1 MASPLTK
8 ALNRILH
15 WLEQNRADYIK
26 YLQPGLSKGDIDN
39 LVQDL
44 PFQLPSEVYD
54 LYQWKNGALLPKL
67 PEDHYLYEK
76 GLIFKPSWSFR
87 PLQEVVEICLENF
100 NKEKLFDSY
109 INFFPDGKVFRN
121 KFDILPIFYTISYYN
136 IDDYCSGSL
145 WINQEQ
151 GLNPVIFN
159 DFQEGE
165 NVLEKYSSLTS
176 MMLTIAECYEV
187 GIYDQYY
194 FGKYDESENIIW
206 RKYNYD
212 LREFA
217 LQVLQEKSCSRKAW
231 TYIVYELVDSK
242 DSIMCQYLIQWLS
255 NLINA
260 YKESNHIKFFR
271 GIDLKLYRKNQDNV
285 DYFQLETGLAKLLG
299 EIGDIKAVPIL
310 ITALKD
316 DNLFQTKPFSRI
328 CTAKA
333 LGKLKDTRATFPLI
347 EVLSSDWD
355 EARKAA
361 AWALGE
367 IQDLAAIEPL
377 AKVLQD
383 ENRKVRAI
391 AQAAL
396 LKIGG

>member
-15 WLEQNRADYIK
+15 WLEQNRADYVE

-87 PLQEVVEICLENF
+87 PLQEVVEICLENV

-121 KFDILPIFYTISYYN
+121 KFDILPIFYTIRYYN

-194 FGKYDESENIIW
+194 FGKYDASENIIW

-231 TYIVYELVDSK
+231 TYIIYELVDSK
-242 DSIMCQYLIQWLS
+242 DSIICQYLIQWLS
-255 NLINA
+255 DLINA
-260 YKESNHIKFFR
+260 YKESNHIKNFR
-271 GIDLKLYRKNQDNV
+271 GIDLKLYRKNQDNF
-285 DYFQLETGLAKLLG
+285 DYLELETGLPKLLG

-316 DNLFQTKPFSRI
+316 NNLFQTKPFSRI

-333 LGKLKDTRATFPLI
+333 LGKLKDTRATVPLI
-347 EVLSSDWD
+347 EVLRDDWY

-367 IQDLAAIEPL
+367 IKDTAAIEPL

>member
-1 MASPLTK
+1 MASLLTP

-15 WLEQNRADYIK
+15 WIKQNRTDDVK

-44 PFQLPSEVYD
+44 PFQLPSEVYE
-54 LYQWKNGALLPKL
+54 LYQWRNGALLPKL
-67 PEDHYLYEK
+67 PEDHDMYEK

-87 PLQEVVEICLENF
+87 PLQDVINIYLEKL
-100 NKEKLFDSY
+100 NKENLFDSY

-121 KFDILPIFYTISYYN
+121 KFDILPIFYTIRYYD

-176 MMLTIAECYEV
+176 MMLTIAECYEA
-187 GIYDQYY
+187 GIYDKYY

-212 LREFA
+212 LRELA
-217 LQVLQEKSCSRKAW
+217 LQVIQEKSYFRKAW
-231 TYIVYELVDSK
+231 TYIIYELVEFK
-242 DSIMCQYLIQWLS
+242 DSINCQYLIQWLS
-255 NLINA
+255 NLIDA
-260 YKESNHIKFFR
+260 YKESNYITSFR
-271 GIDLKLYRKNQDNV
+271 GIDLKLYKKNQDNLY
-285 DYFQLETGLAKLLG
+285 YFQLETGLPKLLG
-299 EIGDIKAVPIL
+299 ELGDIKAVPIL
-310 ITALKD
+310 ITALKNN
-316 DNLFQTKPFSRI
+316 NLFQAKPFSKI
-328 CTAKA
+328 CAAKA

-347 EVLSSDWD
+347 EILRDDWD

-377 AKVLQD
+377 RTVLQD
-383 ENRKVRAI
+383 ENREVRAI